1 MLSEKHISNA
11 HLIGFPNGDQNVNT
25 QEISTH
31 RYDKSGSPYGPLY
44 QLSNMCLEDGY
55 SVLYGAESISDKSAA
70 EQVLEN
76 IKNVY
81 STQQALDNISKGYLT
96 VIDANSIYESAA
108 TGKFIVDFWKSNVK
122 QTQEKLQGIK
132 GTMIFSSPDPY
143 FKNDKHDTFMMFEE
157 AMSRT
162 LPTNTSMVCWY
173 LEKWL
178 SNLSLA
184 SIIKVLTSH
193 KYTIHSTWKYKQWT
207 KDEIIDT
214 ISKGIDKALGE
225 GSAVLLFQTLKSRYK
240 LDKDV
245 VVSRPLVFEGILKR
259 VVEESADVIDS
270 IRKEFVEHISFSK
283 EVLLTE

>member
-1 MLSEKHISNA
+1 MRSTYSNE
-11 HLIGFPNGDQNVNT
+11 HVIGFPNGDQQINT
-25 QEISTH
+25 QEDPASNHI
-31 RYDKSGSPYGPLY
+31 YGKSNSPYGPLY

-76 IKNVY
+76 IKNVN
-81 STQQALDNISKGYLT
+81 STPEVLNNISKGYLT
-96 VIDANSIYESAA
+96 VINADSIYESAA
-108 TGKFIVDFWKSNVK
+108 TGKSIVDFWKSNVK

-132 GTMIFSSPDPY
+132 GTMIFSAPDLY
-143 FKNDKHDTFMMFEE
+143 FKNDKHDTFMKFEE
-157 AMSRT
+157 AMGRT
-162 LPTNTSMVCWY
+162 FSNNTSMVCWY
-173 LEKWL
+173 LEKW
-178 SNLSLA
+178 SSDLSLA

-193 KYTIHSTWKYKQWT
+193 KYTIHSRWKYKQWT

-225 GSAVLLFQTLKSRYK
+225 GSAVLLFQTMKSRYK